1 MSRSG
6 GWKRYGLKPVRNRR
20 DDALARI
27 DPPGFE
33 RLMADYFRR
42 QGYTV
47 EHVGTGGRV
56 SRYDGGIDLKLYRD
70 GEYTVVQCKRENAYQ
85 VTHNVMHELLGVML
99 TERATKAIVI
109 NTGEF
114 TNAAWQKAAHEPRVQ
129 LVDGNRL
136 REMLASEPGLAPK
149 PEPIPPKMWGGELP
163 ANDLV
168 LPPRRIVARRR
179 KPATFKFEVEL
190 IKLVFCIVAL
200 IALWQCSRRVSEL
213 IRPSRSGVERTQ
225 EARQVAPSPQTLATP
240 TPTPMPAIPARSV
253 VVETQTPPAVRPQP
267 TPEELRREQRRTE
280 EAMKVIEATT
290 PEM

>member
-1 MSRSG
+1 MSRRG
-6 GWKRYGLKPVRNRR
+6 DWTRYGRRPVRNRR

-27 DPPGFE
+27 DPIEFE

-47 EHVGTGGRV
+47 EHVGTGGRG
-56 SRYDGGIDLKLYRD
+56 SRYDGGIDLKLFRD

-114 TNAAWQKAAHEPRVQ
+114 TSAAWQKAANEARVQ
-129 LVDGNRL
+129 LVDGDQL

-149 PEPIPPKMWGGELP
+149 REPIPPKMWGGELP

-168 LPPRRIVARRR
+168 LPPRRTVEAGR
-179 KPATFKFEVEL
+179 KPPTFKFDVEL
-190 IKLVFCIVAL
+190 TKLVLCIVAL
-200 IALWQCSRRVSEL
+200 IALWQCSRRFSEL
-213 IRPSRSGVERTQ
+213 IRPSRSAAERTQ
-225 EARQVAPSPQTLATP
+225 EARQVAPSPRPLPTP
-240 TPTPMPAIPARSV
+240 TPTMPARPVIAEP
-253 VVETQTPPAVRPQP
+253 QTPPAVRPEP
-267 TPEELRREQRRTE
+267 TPEEIRRQQRRADD
-280 EAMKVIEATT
+280 AMKVIEATT
-290 PEM
+290 LEM